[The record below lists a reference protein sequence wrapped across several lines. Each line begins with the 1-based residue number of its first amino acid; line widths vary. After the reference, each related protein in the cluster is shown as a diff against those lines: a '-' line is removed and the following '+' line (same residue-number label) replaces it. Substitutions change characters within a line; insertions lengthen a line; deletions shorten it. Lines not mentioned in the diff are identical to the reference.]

1 MKWQYRRCG
10 ELSYLYSQ
18 YTIISSRTVARK
30 GKATDWMVM
39 FKEKLLKDF
48 KENAE
53 GQLLRDKKTLPVNKK
68 VENPKMKKKC
78 DDAFRWS
85 MPNTPAGQ
93 PEMLCTTV
101 NIGSR

>member
-39 FKEKLLKDF
+39 LKEKFFIDFKEKCGRSTFLEDTGKHC
-48 KENAE
+48 
-53 GQLLRDKKTLPVNKK
+53 
-68 VENPKMKKKC
+68 M
-78 DDAFRWS
+78 
-85 MPNTPAGQ
+85 
-93 PEMLCTTV
+93 
-101 NIGSR
+101 